1 MLQPSCFGQSCCS
14 GPNPEIAST
23 AGMGRVLA
31 SSKGIVQIY
40 QNYVAIQRAEFANQQ
55 AEFANQQAEI
65 ANQQAEIANQQAE
78 IANQH
83 AEMKNV
89 ILFWFSL
96 IIAVC
101 VIAATMKV
109 T

>member
-1 MLQPSCFGQSCCS
+1 
-14 GPNPEIAST
+14 
-23 AGMGRVLA
+23 MGRVLVR
-31 SSKGIVQIY
+31 SGPVQGIVQIY
-40 QNYVAIQRAEFANQQ
+40 QNYV
-55 AEFANQQAEI
+55 

-89 ILFWFSL
+89 ILFWQSL
-96 IIAVC
+96 IIAIC